1 MALLMCLNDVN
12 IRRAYENGT
21 LVCERL
27 VGRLGPF
34 VAIGDSYGI
43 LCVADNEYEAV
54 ERIERA
60 IDKDLEKI
68 PWIEETA
75 GG

>member
-1 MALLMCLNDVN
+1 MGLLMCLNDIN

-34 VAIGDSYGI
+34 IAIGDGYGI
-43 LCVADNEYEAV
+43 LCVADNEYDAID
-54 ERIERA
+54 RIEQA
-60 IDKDLEKI
+60 IGKNLEKI
-68 PWIEETA
+68 PWVKNK
-75 GG
+75 